1 MEIRLAQ
8 AGDTPLI
15 LKFIRG
21 LAEYEKLE
29 DQVVATEEALM
40 ATLFGETKYAEVL
53 LAFEAQ
59 EPAGFALFF
68 HNYSTFLAQPG
79 IYLEDLFVD
88 PKFRGK
94 GIGNALIVDIVRITK
109 ERNCGRIDWAALDW
123 NTPAHDFYLSLEA
136 TKLFEWIPFRLTADK
151 FDKLLK

>member
-94 GIGNALIVDIVRITK
+94 GIGKALIVEIVRITK

-123 NTPAHDFYLSLEA
+123 NTPAHDFYLALEA
-136 TKLFEWIPFRLTADK
+136 TKQFEWIPFRLTADK